1 MFHFAGFGGS
11 LGVGIL
17 DSVDQILATLAI
29 AARQPLGSMTTLET
43 IDDKRTFVASD
54 GSLMTLLRVDGARKV
69 VGGVELEEL
78 NEGARIAL
86 APYLDRAGHALQVW
100 YVRDPDG
107 APLTVARALQP
118 AERAASAIRLELD
131 DLFAERKRRLPA
143 YLAAESFYVALWT
156 RPVSLTKSQANQAK
170 QEAGEFLKGQPKN
183 SRGMK
188 LTFTPENIRSR
199 HLGFSTSMQQDL
211 SALGI
216 RCELVD
222 AHEALRAIRISVYPD
237 TIENKWKPSLPGD
250 PTPARPMEG
259 GETNDVSGLLWPT
272 LSQQLFNRDAE
283 QVSPN
288 AVRIGDLIFTG
299 VDLTLAPEEVQA
311 FSALLSRL
319 AENRMPWRISFLF
332 EGGGSDS
339 LSMKGIFSSLLT
351 WASDDN
357 KRINNAIKQLK
368 AATIEGE
375 TIVKFRVSFCT
386 WAPQDDERLLRER
399 SAILLRAIE
408 GWGHCQASDM
418 AGDPLEGVMSSALG
432 LAVRSTAPPGVA
444 PIRDAV
450 YWLPWGRAANP
461 WKAGPVLYRTPDG
474 KAWPYQP
481 GSSQQTSWIDLVFAP
496 PGYGKSVLMNTINLA
511 CCLAPST
518 STGQAKL
525 PRIAIIDIGPS
536 SSGLV
541 SLLQEALP
549 EGRKYE
555 AMYKRLQMRPDN
567 AINPFDTQLGSRHP
581 LPSERAFI
589 VNLLTLLATPL
600 GQPNPYDGMSDLVGI
615 VVDEMYKMYSETGM
629 PRPYSR
635 GDDPN
640 VDAYVKQYNISLQE
654 KPTWW
659 EVVDALHKA
668 GCEHGAML
676 AQRYAVPVLQDVVVA
691 ARSRAVEDLF
701 SDTKIPTGESVI
713 VAFTRMI
720 SGSIREY
727 PILAAPTKFDI
738 GGARVCALDLDE
750 VAPRGGAS
758 ADRQTAVMYM
768 LARYVLARDYFLNEE
783 VLKSFRP
790 EYRPH
795 HMLRIRELRESP
807 KRLIYDEFH
816 RTGAADAVRSQVKID
831 IREGRKWGV
840 QICLASQLLDD
851 FDDQMVDQATGI
863 WILGAG
869 SEGAVKECT
878 ERFAL
883 GATAKFVLRHRLS
896 GPTSAG
902 APLMAVLS
910 LKDGRYE
917 QFLVNT
923 LGPVELWAMSTTA
936 EDAEIRK
943 RLYNRIGPRTARARL
958 AERFPSGS
966 AKGEIERRV
975 AVMSEN
981 EDNISDE
988 AANSILDVIVEE
1000 LVAMRSSEELA
1011 AEQGD
1016 FPGYNKPGRS
1026 GGNGN
1031 ANGKSRGPRPGGKPG
1046 NGPPRKR
1053 KKKQVSA

>member
-1 MFHFAGFGGS
+1 MG
-11 LGVGIL
+11 LL
-17 DSVDQILATLAI
+17 DTLDQLLATMAV
-29 AARQPLGSMTTLET
+29 AVRQPLTSFVRLET
-43 IDDKRTFVASD
+43 VDDQRTFVAGD
-54 GSLMTLLRVDGARKV
+54 GSLMTLLRVDGARKI
-69 VGGVELEEL
+69 VGGVELEEI

-86 APYLDRAGHALQVW
+86 APYLDRPGHAFQVW
-100 YVRDPDG
+100 FNRDPDG
-107 APLTVARALQP
+107 ASATVAKALLP
-118 AERAASAIRLELD
+118 AERAAAAIGLELD
-131 DLFAERKRRLPA
+131 DLFNERKRRLPS
-143 YLAAESFYVALWT
+143 YLAAEALYFALWT
-156 RPVSLTKSQANQAK
+156 RPVSLTKSQAAQAR
-170 QEAGEFLKGQPKN
+170 QETAEYIKGQPKN
-183 SRGMK
+183 VRGMK
-188 LTFTPENIRSR
+188 LVHTPENIRSR
-199 HLGFSTSMQQDL
+199 HLGFITSMHQDL
-211 SALGI
+211 SALGL
-216 RCELVD
+216 RCELLEV
-222 AHEALRAIRISVYPD
+222 HEALRVVRSSIYPD
-237 TIENKWKPSLPGD
+237 MADSSWRPALPGD
-250 PTPARPMEG
+250 PTPPRG
-259 GETNDVSGLLWPT
+259 FDGDDHKDISSIIWPT
-272 LSQQLFNRDAE
+272 LASQMMNRDAE
-283 QVSPN
+283 QISPT
-288 AVRIGDLIFTG
+288 AVRIGDLIFSN

-319 AENRMPWRISFLF
+319 AENRMPWRISFIF
-332 EGGGSDS
+332 EGGGADS
-339 LSMKGIFSSLLT
+339 ISMKGIFSSLLT

-368 AATIEGE
+368 AGHIEGE
-375 TIVKFRVSFCT
+375 TIVKFRLSFAT
-386 WAPQDDERLLRER
+386 WAKVDEEKLLRER
-399 SAILLRAIE
+399 TAVLLRAIE

-418 AGDPLEGVMSSALG
+418 AGDPLEGVLSSALG
-432 LAVRSTAPPGVA
+432 LGVQSTAPPGVA
-444 PIRDAV
+444 PIKDAA
-450 YWLPWGRAANP
+450 YWLPWGRPANP
-461 WKAGPVLYRTPDG
+461 WKSGPVLFRTPDG

-481 GSSQQTSWIDLVFAP
+481 GSSQQTTWIDLVFAP

-511 CCLAPST
+511 CCLAPGT

-541 SLLQEALP
+541 SLMQEALP

-555 AMYKRLQMRPDN
+555 AIYRRLQMRPDN
-567 AINPFDTQLGSRHP
+567 AINPFDTQLGCRFP

-615 VVDEMYKMYSETGM
+615 VVDELYKMFADSGM
-629 PRPYSR
+629 PRPYSPS
-635 GDDPN
+635 DDPD
-640 VDAYVKQYNISLQE
+640 VLKYMQE
-654 KPTWW
+654 YQIKLEDKPSWW

-668 GCEHGAML
+668 GCDHGAML
-676 AQRYAVPVLQDVVVA
+676 AQRYAVPVLQDVVLA

-783 VLKSFRP
+783 VLKSFPPAFRP
-790 EYRPH
+790 YH
-795 HMLRIRELRESP
+795 IARIRELRESP

-869 SEGAVKECT
+869 SEGAVKDCT

-883 GATAKFVLRHRLS
+883 GDTARFVLRHRLS

-943 RLYNRIGPRTARARL
+943 RLYSRIGPRVARSRL

-966 AKGEIERRV
+966 AKGEIERRI
-975 AVMSEN
+975 AVMAEGQ
-981 EDNISDE
+981 DKLDDE
-988 AANSILDVIVEE
+988 AASSLLDVIVEE
-1000 LVAMRSSEELA
+1000 LVKMRSTEEMNQINAGTQPAGSQPARGGSGKPSKGRA
-1011 AEQGD
+1011 A
-1016 FPGYNKPGRS
+1016 N
-1026 GGNGN
+1026 
-1031 ANGKSRGPRPGGKPG
+1031 RPAGGKPTK
-1046 NGPPRKR
+1046 KR
-1053 KKKQVSA
+1053 PKKQVSA

>member
-1 MFHFAGFGGS
+1 MA
-11 LGVGIL
+11 
-17 DSVDQILATLAI
+17 
-29 AARQPLGSMTTLET
+29 LET
-43 IDDKRTFVASD
+43 VDDKRTFVGND
-54 GSLMTLLRVDGARKV
+54 GSLMTLMRIDGARKI

-86 APYLDRAGHALQVW
+86 APYLDRAGHAFQVW
-100 YVRDPDG
+100 FVRDPDG
-107 APLTVARALQP
+107 APTSVARALQP
-118 AERAASAIRLELD
+118 AEKAASAIGLELD
-131 DLFAERKRRLPA
+131 DLFNERKRRLPS
-143 YLAAESFYVALWT
+143 YLAAEGLYMALWT
-156 RPVSLTKSQANQAK
+156 RPVSLTKSQAEQAK
-170 QEAGEFLKGQPKN
+170 KEAGDFLKGQPKN
-183 SRGMK
+183 VRGMR
-188 LTFTPENIRSR
+188 LAFTPENIRSR
-199 HLGFSTSMQQDL
+199 HLGFITSMQQDM
-211 SALGI
+211 SALGL
-216 RCELVD
+216 RCELMEV
-222 AHEALRAIRISVYPD
+222 HEALRTIRTAVYPD
-237 TIENKWKPSLPGD
+237 TIDNQWKPSLPGD
-250 PTPARPMEG
+250 PTPSRGLDG
-259 GETNDVSGLLWPT
+259 GEKNDISALIWPT
-272 LSQQLFNRDAE
+272 LSQQMFNRDAE
-283 QVSPN
+283 QISPT
-288 AVRIGDLIFTG
+288 AVRVGDLLFTG

-319 AENRMPWRISFLF
+319 TENRMPWRISFLF
-332 EGGGSDS
+332 EGGGADQI
-339 LSMKGIFSSLLT
+339 SMKGIFASLLT

-368 AATIEGE
+368 ASTIEGE
-375 TIVKFRVSFCT
+375 TIVKFRVSFAT
-386 WAPQDDERLLRER
+386 WAKVDEEKVLRER
-399 SAILLRAIE
+399 GAVLLRAIE

-418 AGDPLEGVMSSALG
+418 AGDPLEGVMSSGLG
-432 LAVRSTAPPGVA
+432 LAVRSTAPAGIA
-444 PIRDAV
+444 PIKDAV

-461 WKAGPVLYRTPDG
+461 WKAGPVLFRTPDG
-474 KAWPYQP
+474 KPWPYQP

-511 CCLAPST
+511 CCLAPGT
-518 STGQAKL
+518 STGSAKL

-541 SLLQEALP
+541 SLMQEALP
-549 EGRKYE
+549 EGRKHE

-615 VVDEMYKMYSETGM
+615 VVDEMYKMFSEAGM
-629 PRPYSR
+629 PRPYSQ
-635 GDDPN
+635 GDDTT
-640 VDAYVKQYNISLQE
+640 VDQYIKDHNISLQE

-659 EVVDALHKA
+659 EVVDALHDS
-668 GCEHGAML
+668 GNEHGAML

-701 SDTKIPTGESVI
+701 ADTKIPTGESVI

-727 PILAAPTKFDI
+727 PILASPTRFDI

-783 VLKSFRP
+783 VLKSFTP
-790 EYRPH
+790 SYRPF
-795 HMLRIRELRESP
+795 HMARIRELRESP

-816 RTGAADAVRSQVKID
+816 RTGAADAVRAQVKID

-943 RLYNRIGPRTARARL
+943 RLYNRVGPRTARSRL

-975 AVMSEN
+975 ASMAESADDGLDE
-981 EDNISDE
+981 E
-988 AANSILDVIVEE
+988 AANSLIDVIVEE
-1000 LVAMRSSEELA
+1000 LVQMRSTEELEA
-1011 AEQGD
+1011 Q
-1016 FPGYNKPGRS
+1016 S
-1026 GGNGN
+1026 GGKLAEVAGY
-1031 ANGKSRGPRPGGKPG
+1031 GKPKG
-1046 NGPPRKR
+1046 SGGERKGKPRKGPSKGKR
-1053 KKKQVSA
+1053 PPAGAKKKRRQVPAE

>member
-1 MFHFAGFGGS
+1 M
-11 LGVGIL
+11 GVL
-17 DSVDQILATLAI
+17 DSIDQILATLAM

-54 GSLMTLLRVDGARKV
+54 GSLMTLMRIDGARKV
-69 VGGVELEEL
+69 VGGVELEEI

-86 APYLDRAGHALQVW
+86 APYLDRPGHAFQVL

-107 APLTVARALQP
+107 APSAVARALLP
-118 AERAASAIRLELD
+118 AERAASAIKLDLD
-131 DLFAERKRRLPA
+131 DLFSERKRRLPS
-143 YLAAESFYVALWT
+143 YLAAEYLYMALWT

-170 QEAGEFLKGQPKN
+170 EEAAEYLKGQPKN

-188 LTFTPENIRSR
+188 MNFTPENIRSR
-199 HLGFSTSMQQDL
+199 HLGFTTSMQQDM
-211 SALGI
+211 SALGL

-222 AHEALRAIRISVYPD
+222 VHDSLRAIRTSVYPD
-237 TIENKWKPSLPGD
+237 TIDNNWKPCLPGD
-250 PTPARPMEG
+250 PAPVRPNEG
-259 GETNDVSGLLWPT
+259 DEKRDISGIIWPPIA
-272 LSQQLFNRDAE
+272 SQLFARDAE
-283 QVSPN
+283 QISSTG
-288 AVRIGDLIFTG
+288 VRIGDLIFSG
-299 VDLTLAPEEVQA
+299 IDLTLAPEEVQA

-319 AENRMPWRISFLF
+319 ADNRMPWRVSFLF
-332 EGGGSDS
+332 EGGGADA

-368 AATIEGE
+368 AANIEGE
-375 TIVKFRVSFCT
+375 TVVKFRISFCT
-386 WAPQDDERLLRER
+386 WAPLDDERLLRER
-399 SAILLRAIE
+399 AAILLRAIE

-418 AGDPLEGVMSSALG
+418 AGDPLEGVMSSGLG
-432 LAVRSTAPPGVA
+432 LSVRSTAPPGVA
-444 PIRDAV
+444 PIKDAV

-511 CCLAPST
+511 CCLAPGT
-518 STGQAKL
+518 STGAAQL

-549 EGRKYE
+549 DGRKHE
-555 AMYKRLQMRPDN
+555 AMYRRLQMRPDN

-589 VNLLTLLATPL
+589 VNLLTLLSTPL
-600 GQPNPYDGMSDLVGI
+600 GQAVPYDGMSDLVGI
-615 VVDEMYKMYSETGM
+615 VVDEMYKMFSEVGM
-629 PRPYSR
+629 PRPYNQ
-635 GDDPN
+635 GDDRE
-640 VDAYVKQYNISLQE
+640 VDEIIKKYNISLQE

-659 EVVDALHKA
+659 EVVDALHAA
-668 GCEHGAML
+668 GSQHGAML

-701 SDTKIPTGESVI
+701 SDTKIPTGENVI

-720 SGSIREY
+720 SGSIREF
-727 PILAAPTKFDI
+727 PILAAPTRFDI

-783 VLKSFRP
+783 VLKSFTP
-790 EYRPH
+790 AYRPY
-795 HMLRIRELRESP
+795 HMARIRELRESP

-816 RTGAADAVRSQVKID
+816 RTGASDAVRAQVKID

-943 RLYNRIGPRTARARL
+943 RLYNRVGPRTARARL

-975 AVMSEN
+975 AVMAETDDHMN
-981 EDNISDE
+981 EE
-988 AANSILDVIVEE
+988 AANSILDVIVDE
-1000 LVAMRSSEELA
+1000 LVKMRSSEELD
-1011 AEQGD
+1011 AEKDQLA
-1016 FPGYNKPGRS
+1016 NATRKAKP
-1026 GGNGN
+1026 
-1031 ANGKSRGPRPGGKPG
+1031 KSKARPKPSADGKPPK
-1046 NGPPRKR
+1046 GPPKKR
-1053 KKKQVSA
+1053 RKKQVSAQ